1 MIPTVSRR
9 IRACV
14 TASLAVAAGTTFV
27 TGRAMATTPPAA
39 ATATPPSIP
48 CPVVP
53 VTSSGSTAGSA
64 AGSTAG
70 SAPEGSVMA
79 ESARAGIRFAV
90 PSDFTTFNPEA
101 LQGVDAS
108 QLPSAIVDMATNQGM
123 EAGAYLAKLANQT
136 DLLIVGTPVNGFAPN
151 LNVIATSVSAL
162 PSASEITSQLVG
174 LGATDVTVTP
184 TTTAVG
190 DAFVTSYAITAG
202 TTTAFGGQIGLTT
215 PTGSALVS
223 VTTSDRAT
231 TDALVNAV
239 VSTVTTSGDSAT
251 PASADCLAVSSA
263 RAGLSFAVPAGYDAQ
278 DPAVLA
284 QLDES
289 QLPPEMTDL
298 AATQGM
304 TAKEMLTRTAKQSD
318 LLIVGPLA
326 NGVTTNLNVIAS
338 VGAMPTADQLSAE
351 LQAANIQATI
361 TTESSPVGEVLFATY
376 QLTINGAAAE
386 ARQFVVNAS
395 PNVAV
400 ISIIAGDPA
409 TADELATLVL
419 ASLTKV

>member
-1 MIPTVSRR
+1 MIPMVSRR
-9 IRACV
+9 VRACV
-14 TASLAVAAGTTFV
+14 TVSFAAAAGTLFV
-27 TGRAMATTPPAA
+27 TGSAVATTPPAA

-48 CPVVP
+48 CPVAP
-53 VTSSGSTAGSA
+53 ANSSGA
-64 AGSTAG
+64 TAG
-70 SAPEGSVMA
+70 SAPEGTVMA

-90 PSDFTTFNPEA
+90 PSDFTTFDPEA

-108 QLPSAIVDMATNQGM
+108 QLPPAIVEMATNQGM
-123 EAGAYLAKLANQT
+123 DAGAYLAKLAKQT

-162 PSASEITSQLVG
+162 PTASEVTSQLVG

-190 DAFVTSYAITAG
+190 DAFVTSYTITAG

-231 TDALVNAV
+231 TDALVNTV
-239 VSTVTTSGDSAT
+239 VSTVTASGGSAT
-251 PASADCLAVSSA
+251 PASTDCIAVSSA
-263 RAGLSFAVPAGYDAQ
+263 RAGLSFAVPAGYNAQ

-289 QLPPEMTDL
+289 QLPPEMTAL

-304 TAKEMLTRTAKQSD
+304 TAKEMLAKTAKQSD

-338 VGAMPTADQLSAE
+338 VGIMPTADQLTAE
-351 LQAANIQATI
+351 LQAANIQPTI
-361 TTESSPVGEVLFATY
+361 TTEASAVGDVLFATY

-386 ARQFVVNAS
+386 ARQFVVNTA

-400 ISIIAGDPA
+400 ISIIAGDAA

-419 ASLTKV
+419 ASLTKG